1 MSNYNKYSDEVNNF
15 DPAEVERLRQKRE
28 KKRRELI
35 FIAKMFLYHLAA
47 CVIYIIIFSPSTDA
61 EVAHDTNGESY
72 ILAFFSVLAITLF
85 SFIISLEISSSG
97 ETQREFTNRMKT
109 ESLSPALFFSYVK
122 ERLIGYSVIYLIFQ
136 LPFAVFHLFF
146 GFEYVRP
153 TVIDNLYTM
162 DAGLMELIGIGFV
175 GAILNVLLFAA
186 LLTLFNYLTFRRWK
200 SEIL

>member
-28 KKRRELI
+28 KKRHELL

-85 SFIISLEISSSG
+85 SFIISLEISSNG

-136 LPFAVFHLFF
+136 LPFAAFHLFF